1 MFYKCCSGSLWSIL
15 IILDCANSDS
25 QSGLTSLFYSRVKP
39 LLTLLALQGYSG
51 LQVVHLHLQALESEV
66 TLTGFALVG
75 NEDND
80 DEDDEEAACPSN
92 ADDSG
97 AAEGAVRGDVD
108 YTWRELDATYTGL
121 KWSTFC
127 EDLNKTNTL

>member
-1 MFYKCCSGSLWSIL
+1 MR
-15 IILDCANSDS
+15 
-25 QSGLTSLFYSRVKP
+25 TM
-39 LLTLLALQGYSG
+39 T
-51 LQVVHLHLQALESEV
+51 
-66 TLTGFALVG
+66 
-75 NEDND
+75 

>member
-1 MFYKCCSGSLWSIL
+1 MLQRCCKIL
-15 IILDCANSDS
+15 TFLLQS
-25 QSGLTSLFYSRVKP
+25 QTTSQ
-39 LLTLLALQGYSG
+39 LLTLFALQGYSG

-80 DEDDEEAACPSN
+80 DEEDEKASCPSN
-92 ADDSG
+92 ANDGG

-108 YTWRELDATYTGL
+108 HSWRKLDATYTGL
-121 KWSTFC
+121 K
-127 EDLNKTNTL
+127 